1 MVNGRIQVVEYESLP
16 IIYFNCGK
24 YDHVSETCPNKS
36 PKPGHAIL
44 PPPALEQP
52 HDSVMTTFGPWML
65 VGKYHGDAQDIEGGL
80 DSIHAKD
87 DVPPS
92 NNQKHKGKQP
102 AAMKQLRAVHVR
114 KPLAVTLNDFSIVP
128 RSAYIAVISGNS
140 DPNLQP
146 AGMNPSVTPGSSNS
160 LTLGEP
166 LDSSAS
172 LFVGSSEENL
182 RNIGHKDGCI
192 IASLGFSYSHRIE
205 ANGFSCGIWIAWFDS
220 IKVEDELNHFQFV
233 HCHITSKKDGSSS
246 LATIIYANPNATK
259 LKALWSNL
267 RHLSS
272 TICSP

>member
-1 MVNGRIQVVEYESLP
+1 MLGSGPPLAFPLPVVVSSQPVASYKDSLMGESNGDPMQEDTLFNDDDDDDDRTIVLKLLGSQFNP
-16 IIYFNCGK
+16 I
-24 YDHVSETCPNKS
+24 SE
-36 PKPGHAIL
+36 
-44 PPPALEQP
+44 
-52 HDSVMTTFGPWML
+52 D
-65 VGKYHGDAQDIEGGL
+65 HGDAQDIEGGL

-182 RNIGHKDGCI
+182 RNMYVCFLVNVV
-192 IASLGFSYSHRIE
+192 A
-205 ANGFSCGIWIAWFDS
+205 
-220 IKVEDELNHFQFV
+220 QF
-233 HCHITSKKDGSSS
+233 
-246 LATIIYANPNATK
+246 
-259 LKALWSNL
+259 
-267 RHLSS
+267 
-272 TICSP
+272 